1 MYGRPVLLPLQRRQA
16 ATIFPHAGCRCCWA
30 STESAQSTMAA
41 EADRM
46 FLADTAAARFAMPWQ
61 SFTPAAELEPEKDY
75 YCVMTWGVMSLAA
88 APAFWR
94 RTTQI
99 SVAGLPRGQCVGE
112 SSPGR

>member
-1 MYGRPVLLPLQRRQA
+1 MRLPRAAMAEA
-16 ATIFPHAGCRCCWA
+16 AT
-30 STESAQSTMAA
+30 AA
-41 EADRM
+41 
-46 FLADTAAARFAMPWQ
+46 FLADTAASNAMPWR
-61 SFTPAAELEPEKDY
+61 SFTPTAELEPEKEY
-75 YCVMTWGVMSLAA
+75 YCVATWGVMSLAA